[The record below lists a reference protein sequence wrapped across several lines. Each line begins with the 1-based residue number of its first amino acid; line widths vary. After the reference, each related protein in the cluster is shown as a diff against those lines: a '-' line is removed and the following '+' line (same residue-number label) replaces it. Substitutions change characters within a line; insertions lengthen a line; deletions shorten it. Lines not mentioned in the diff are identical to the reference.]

1 MGAGIH
7 TTPRHLTK
15 KFSGSIGNTTSHS
28 LPGRGDRAR
37 HRVGAGG
44 LGAVVA
50 KWHARGAT
58 LGRELNF
65 REYSLP

>member
-15 KFSGSIGNTTSHS
+15 KFSGSIGNTTLHS

-37 HRVGAGG
+37 HRVGLVGWALLSGSG
-44 LGAVVA
+44 MPEEQPSGA
-50 KWHARGAT
+50 
-58 LGRELNF
+58 
-65 REYSLP
+65 S